1 MKINKKIIKA
11 IISILILIMVG
22 MILTN
27 TVLAWDMTGTLGELE
42 NKHAEN
48 AEGKVTDIMGAVVNL
63 ISTIGAGVAII
74 MLVAI
79 GIKYVTA
86 GSEGKAD
93 AKKDLTGYVFGA
105 VILFGIS
112 GILKI
117 MQMFIDAN
125 INNV

>member
-1 MKINKKIIKA
+1 MKINKKIIKI
-11 IISILILIMVG
+11 IISILILIMTG
-22 MILTN
+22 IILTN

-42 NKHAEN
+42 NRHAAN
-48 AEGKVTDIMGAVVNL
+48 AEEKVTDIMGAVVNL

-79 GIKYVTA
+79 GIRYVTA